1 MIENLLL
8 TLQKV
13 FLLEAVVKVLEVL
26 AISSPSEDMYI
37 KRINQG
43 LFGPR
48 KMTVNVDMRA
58 VYSDV

>member
-1 MIENLLL
+1 M
-8 TLQKV
+8 

-26 AISSPSEDMYI
+26 AVSSPSEDMYI

>member
-1 MIENLLL
+1 MIKNLPL

-26 AISSPSEDMYI
+26 AVSSPSEDMYI

-43 LFGPR
+43 LFGP
-48 KMTVNVDMRA
+48 KKEDC
-58 VYSDV
+58 